1 MAKIRTLVKT
11 EKHNTT
17 CTGIALTYT
26 GTTPRILP
34 RMWVFLHF
42 FHRLLP
48 KSTQYSIY
56 TSKPLQIH
64 LEISI
69 LLNSSFIT
77 YLSSKLFMNYSQNK
91 SIMGHNPYINQI
103 QGFFRVCSNPNS
115 FTLQLNHESNLKGR
129 IPCFF
134 LYIWG
139 FTHLTLN
146 NFWVMMKSYQNPRKK
161 IKCQQETHVG
171 MKFYQTLGL
180 GQATN
185 HAIV

>member
-1 MAKIRTLVKT
+1 MAKIRMLIKT
-11 EKHNTT
+11 EKQNST
-17 CTGIALTYT
+17 CTGTALTCT
-26 GTTPRILP
+26 GTAPRILP
-34 RMWVFLHF
+34 RMWVFLPF

-103 QGFFRVCSNPNS
+103 QRFFMVYSNPNS
-115 FTLQLNHESNLKGR
+115 FTLQLNHESNLKGS
-129 IPCFF
+129 IPCFSCTF
-134 LYIWG
+134 GVLP
-139 FTHLTLN
+139 TLLSII
-146 NFWVMMKSYQNPRKK
+146 F
-161 IKCQQETHVG
+161 
-171 MKFYQTLGL
+171 GL
-180 GQATN
+180 G
-185 HAIV
+185 

>member
-1 MAKIRTLVKT
+1 MAKRQTQVKI
-11 EKHNTT
+11 EKQNTT
-17 CTGIALTYT
+17 CTGTALTCT
-26 GTTPRILP
+26 GIAPRILP

-56 TSKPLQIH
+56 TSKHLQIH

-77 YLSSKLFMNYSQNK
+77 YLSSKLLMNYSQNK

-103 QGFFRVCSNPNS
+103 QGFVRVCSNPNS

-129 IPCFF
+129 IPCFSCTF
-134 LYIWG
+134 GVLP
-139 FTHLTLN
+139 TLLSII
-146 NFWVMMKSYQNPRKK
+146 F
-161 IKCQQETHVG
+161 
-171 MKFYQTLGL
+171 GL
-180 GQATN
+180 G
-185 HAIV
+185 

>member
-1 MAKIRTLVKT
+1 MAKIQMLIKT
-11 EKHNTT
+11 EKQNSTCIGTALT
-17 CTGIALTYT
+17 CTGTA
-26 GTTPRILP
+26 PRILP
-34 RMWVFLHF
+34 RMWVFLPF
-42 FHRLLP
+42 FHRLLT

-103 QGFFRVCSNPNS
+103 QGFVRVYSNTNS

-129 IPCFF
+129 IPCFSCTF
-134 LYIWG
+134 GVLP
-139 FTHLTLN
+139 TLLSII
-146 NFWVMMKSYQNPRKK
+146 F
-161 IKCQQETHVG
+161 
-171 MKFYQTLGL
+171 GL
-180 GQATN
+180 G
-185 HAIV
+185 